1 MNKVENEAD
10 DIKIPDYL
18 KLAPNDYRLLKE
30 KISSYYVNLRKFYS
44 NKLINNL
51 LIAVQQKC
59 SNLLF
64 LINSTPYFSEI
75 KYDGNTEYS
84 IFDKETTY
92 LIFKNYFLLA
102 LNEYV
107 KLSTDINMTMTMTM
121 TRREYQDQ
129 DEDQENNGDGNEL
142 ETVDNLEDM
151 NSRYEPLNVFQKGNL
166 KDLKNNTVELMEV
179 FLGIMNQHKSIA
191 SLSYENIM
199 DYVFKRQEKEKNKI
213 TDVLKTMTEEER
225 NVNTVMKKNKLGDWG
240 KGLQKSLTVYTRD
253 RSDEERDEMEQH
265 ANMEKQIIRKNMDM
279 DDFEQEEDALRDE
292 EEEYSLRNLTE
303 NYTDGVDY
311 EGDEHEE
318 ENYGEYD

>member
-1 MNKVENEAD
+1 M
-10 DIKIPDYL
+10 
-18 KLAPNDYRLLKE
+18 
-30 KISSYYVNLRKFYS
+30 
-44 NKLINNL
+44 
-51 LIAVQQKC
+51 
-59 SNLLF
+59 
-64 LINSTPYFSEI
+64 
-75 KYDGNTEYS
+75 
-84 IFDKETTY
+84 
-92 LIFKNYFLLA
+92 
-102 LNEYV
+102 
-107 KLSTDINMTMTMTM
+107 
-121 TRREYQDQ
+121 
-129 DEDQENNGDGNEL
+129 